1 MGRSPSLNGDVRG
14 APVCSEMTSSVIAA
28 LTVEK
33 EVKARLTLTAFG
45 GVLNPEQGPES
56 EDEMDDVED
65 EMDDV
70 EGVQG

>member
-1 MGRSPSLNGDVRG
+1 MLGNDEQRDSCSDCGKGSESSSDVDGVR
-14 APVCSEMTSSVIAA
+14 
-28 LTVEK
+28 
-33 EVKARLTLTAFG
+33 G

-70 EGVQG
+70 EDEMDDVEGVQG